1 MGSYL
6 SMEATAAEFIRAVSC
21 IFAGNDDGWWAQSGG
36 FTGICGKKAVS
47 RGAFVVMKPKVTAA
61 YNTTRKTN
69 KELFFYRT
77 NLERLSG
84 HPRLPSP
91 LWNVQP
97 NREKA

>member
-69 KELFFYRT
+69 NEGHGVLAYRSKCIYYENT
-77 NLERLSG
+77 F
-84 HPRLPSP
+84 
-91 LWNVQP
+91 
-97 NREKA
+97 